1 MSSAL
6 CLSALAEEPGSQ
18 MEQSLAAATHLADV
32 AARTLH
38 LFVTEARRDGKTW
51 AAIGDELGISRQ
63 AVQKRF
69 DGQVPQKVTRRL
81 PDAPP
86 ELVELAVQLLD
97 DAAAGRFATIEER
110 ASTHLLRLGG
120 AAGLAPAFSA
130 VTTIYGELLSREE
143 AEPRMIGRVL
153 YVQALEQRTLKPTR
167 AEVTL
172 SLDGTLLGLNYVD
185 VDAT

>member
-32 AARTLH
+32 AERTLH

-110 ASTHLLRLGG
+110 A
-120 AAGLAPAFSA
+120 
-130 VTTIYGELLSREE
+130 
-143 AEPRMIGRVL
+143 
-153 YVQALEQRTLKPTR
+153 
-167 AEVTL
+167 
-172 SLDGTLLGLNYVD
+172 
-185 VDAT
+185 

>member
-1 MSSAL
+1 MHAPASEDPATRRPGSGWNEEMDDRSWLRDEVAVSSAL

-32 AARTLH
+32 AERTLH

-120 AAGLAPAFSA
+120 AAGLAP
-130 VTTIYGELLSREE
+130 
-143 AEPRMIGRVL
+143 
-153 YVQALEQRTLKPTR
+153 
-167 AEVTL
+167 
-172 SLDGTLLGLNYVD
+172 
-185 VDAT
+185 

>member
-32 AARTLH
+32 AERTLH

-130 VTTIYGELLSREE
+130 VTTISGELLSRDE